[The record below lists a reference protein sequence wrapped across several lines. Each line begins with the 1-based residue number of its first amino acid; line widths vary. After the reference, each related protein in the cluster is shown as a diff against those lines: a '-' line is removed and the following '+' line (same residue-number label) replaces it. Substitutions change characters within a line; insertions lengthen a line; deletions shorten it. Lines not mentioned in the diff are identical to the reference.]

1 MLSRV
6 RPRDVFLH
14 WKQISSYSVIQNKKE
29 EKKQLGI
36 QINVLG
42 WVFFFSPH
50 LERLLLVCFLLRVTH
65 NTVQC
70 SLLTSSATD

>member
-1 MLSRV
+1 MRSRV
-6 RPRDVFLH
+6 RPRDMFLH

-42 WVFFFSPH
+42 WVFFF
-50 LERLLLVCFLLRVTH
+50 FLH
-65 NTVQC
+65 IWNDFC
-70 SLLTSSATD
+70 